1 MTSSYRNSSCCDSSY
16 YSISI
21 AKTNIHI
28 SLITKPITVKKKK
41 TGMLLMKACDNRKT
55 LKCLAKENDNIPV
68 YYTKREQYV
77 TKGETLQIKSVYYR
91 NKD

>member
-1 MTSSYRNSSCCDSSY
+1 MTSSDRNSSWCDSSY

-28 SLITKPITVKKKK
+28 SLIIKPITVKKKS
-41 TGMLLMKACDNRKT
+41 GMLLMKACDNRKT
-55 LKCLAKENDNIPV
+55 LKCLERKTIISLFIIQ
-68 YYTKREQYV
+68 KREQYV

-91 NKD
+91 NND

>member
-1 MTSSYRNSSCCDSSY
+1 MTSSDRNSSWHLLFNKYCQDQ
-16 YSISI
+16 YSHL
-21 AKTNIHI
+21 TNN
-28 SLITKPITVKKKK
+28 KADYGKKK

>member
-1 MTSSYRNSSCCDSSY
+1 
-16 YSISI
+16 
-21 AKTNIHI
+21 
-28 SLITKPITVKKKK
+28 
-41 TGMLLMKACDNRKT
+41 MLLMKACDNRKT